1 MWIATS
7 INSVRGKG
15 EIAFSLVKEGLQSSE
30 DKIFTQKQPLLGEDT
45 FEGDKIPSL
54 GGSS

>member
-15 EIAFSLVKEGLQSSE
+15 EIAFSLVKEGLQSSK
-30 DKIFTQKQPLLGEDT
+30 DKIFTKKQPLLGEDT